1 MAECY
6 TCKNHYWIHWPQ
18 FGRKEWDS
26 GCKKSFRC
34 PYSRNAERCPDYERR
49 ENKNG

>member
-6 TCKNHYWIHWPQ
+6 TCKNHYWTHWPQ

-26 GCKKSFRC
+26 GCIRIIKRPPQSWCYVEEEVKN
-34 PYSRNAERCPDYERR
+34 NA
-49 ENKNG
+49 